1 MPLYFCKW
9 VWLSVLALAAA
20 CSRPD
25 DRAAGT
31 RAVDTTRATAP
42 ADTIPALLT
51 VLYNQPQDTAA
62 FEQYYR
68 TTHLPLVVANRKE
81 IGFTRADLTK
91 FIRTVDGKKPTYY
104 RQAELYFDSLDEL
117 KKGIASPGFK
127 KVTDDLSNFATGGLT
142 GMIGTLSNTHDGG
155 SQAKTPA
162 AIVTMIYKNP
172 KDSAAF
178 EKYYSEIH
186 LPLVAASQRAIGFKR
201 AELTKFVSDLEGGRP
216 ARYRQAELYFSSLDA
231 LKKGLETPAFQKVA
245 ADLGKFA
252 SGGLHALIGVETR

>member
-1 MPLYFCKW
+1 MPRYFCRW

-68 TTHLPLVVANRKE
+68 TTHLPLVVANQKE
-81 IGFTRADLTK
+81 IRFTRADLTK

-104 RQAELYFDSLDEL
+104 RQAELYFNSLDEL
-117 KKGIASPGFK
+117 KRGITSPGFK
-127 KVTDDLSNFATGGLT
+127 KVVDDLSKFATGGLT
-142 GMIGTLSNTHDGG
+142 GMIAILSNQHPGG
-155 SQAKTPA
+155 SEAKKPGAILTVIYKTP
-162 AIVTMIYKNP
+162 KN
-172 KDSAAF
+172 SAAF
-178 EKYYSEIH
+178 EKYYADTH
-186 LPLVAASQRAIGFKR
+186 LPLVMASKKAIGFEK
-201 AELTKFVSDLEGGRP
+201 AELTRFVSNLEGDPP
-216 ARYRQAELYFSSLDA
+216 ARYRQGELYFSSIDA
-231 LKKGLETPAFQKVA
+231 LKKGLETRAFQKVA
-245 ADLGKFA
+245 GDLGKFA
-252 SGGLHALIGVETR
+252 TGGLDALIGVETR